1 MKSIEEYG
9 ALVAEAK
16 ARLITGVAKATK
28 DDKKAVE
35 VADAVLANELLA
47 ERSELDDQLKALK
60 ARKDAIDAILK
71 DAIGSKDVLLV
82 HGAKVASIARWR
94 ETAVNTEYVKEHFDV
109 ADYPEMFK
117 RSNKSRLTV
126 H

>member
-1 MKSIEEYG
+1 MKSIEEYE
-9 ALVAEAK
+9 ALVAESK

-28 DDKKAVE
+28 EDKKAVE
-35 VADAVLANELLA
+35 VADPLLANELLA
-47 ERSELDDQLKALK
+47 ERSELDDQIKALK
-60 ARKDAIDAILK
+60 ARKDAIDDIIR
-71 DAIGSKDVLLV
+71 DAIGTKDVLLV

-94 ETAVNTEYVKEHFDV
+94 ETAVNTEYVKSNFDV

>member
-16 ARLITGVAKATK
+16 ERLITGVPKATK

-47 ERSELDDQLKALK
+47 ERSDLDDQLKALK
-60 ARKDAIDAILK
+60 ARKDAIDAIIK

>member
-1 MKSIEEYG
+1 MKSIEEYEV
-9 ALVAEAK
+9 LVAESK

-28 DDKKAVE
+28 EDKKAVE
-35 VADAVLANELLA
+35 VADPVLANELLA

-60 ARKDAIDAILK
+60 ARKDAIDAIIK

-94 ETAVNTEYVKEHFDV
+94 ETAVNTEYVKEHFEV
-109 ADYPEMFK
+109 AEYPEMFK

>member
-1 MKSIEEYG
+1 MKSIEEYE
-9 ALVAEAK
+9 ALVAESK

-28 DDKKAVE
+28 EDKKAVE
-35 VADAVLANELLA
+35 VADPLLANELLA

-60 ARKDAIDAILK
+60 ARKDAIDDIIR

-94 ETAVNTEYVKEHFDV
+94 ETAVNTEYVKSNFDV

>member
-9 ALVAEAK
+9 ILVAEAK
-16 ARLITGVAKATK
+16 ERLVTGVPKATK

-47 ERSELDDQLKALK
+47 ERGDLDDQLKALK
-60 ARKDAIDAILK
+60 ARKDAIDAIIK

>member
-1 MKSIEEYG
+1 MKSIEEYET
-9 ALVAEAK
+9 LVAESK

-28 DDKKAVE
+28 EDKKAVE
-35 VADAVLANELLA
+35 VADPVLANELLA

-60 ARKDAIDAILK
+60 ARKDAIDAIIK
-71 DAIGSKDVLLV
+71 DAIGTKDVLLV

-94 ETAVNTEYVKEHFDV
+94 ETAVNTEYVKEHFEV

>member
-1 MKSIEEYG
+1 MKSIEEYEV
-9 ALVAEAK
+9 LVAESK

-28 DDKKAVE
+28 EDKKAVE
-35 VADAVLANELLA
+35 VADPVLANELLA

-60 ARKDAIDAILK
+60 ARKDAIDAIIK
-71 DAIGSKDVLLV
+71 DAIGTKDVLLV

-94 ETAVNTEYVKEHFDV
+94 ETAVNTEYVKEHFEV